1 MGYVGAESLSSL
13 LLLPDGMAI
22 EALYPSKTH
31 LTVQVACMLKSAS
44 LSPYALTHTRK
55 ASVL

>member
-1 MGYVGAESLSSL
+1 MEYVGAESLSSL

-44 LSPYALTHTRK
+44 LSP
-55 ASVL
+55 